1 MVLSYMESLIQKFD
15 NYLKSGKV
23 LNVGCDKLKA
33 RALWK
38 LSKKRREKFNLDKN
52 DKFPEFAIEQ
62 IHEIIRELIQSLMAI
77 KGFKP
82 YSHEAH
88 IAFLIKYYTFS
99 NQEINVLIEL
109 KNDRNN
115 ILYNGEISS
124 LQKYRKYQSFL
135 SEFSPRIEKLIHNEL
150 V

>member
-1 MVLSYMESLIQKFD
+1 MDLSYTELLIQKFE

-23 LNVGCDKLKA
+23 LIVDSDKLKA
-33 RALWK
+33 KALFE
-38 LSKKRREKFNLDKN
+38 LAKRRHKKFNLDHN
-52 DKFPEFAIEQ
+52 GDFLEFAIEQ

-88 IAFLIKYYTFS
+88 IAFLIKYYKI
-99 NQEINVLIEL
+99 NANEISTLTSL

-115 ILYNGEISS
+115 ILYNGNTTSYEKFS
-124 LQKYRKYQSFL
+124 KYLAFLNSFSNKL
-135 SEFSPRIEKLIHNEL
+135 NKLILNEL
-150 V
+150 D